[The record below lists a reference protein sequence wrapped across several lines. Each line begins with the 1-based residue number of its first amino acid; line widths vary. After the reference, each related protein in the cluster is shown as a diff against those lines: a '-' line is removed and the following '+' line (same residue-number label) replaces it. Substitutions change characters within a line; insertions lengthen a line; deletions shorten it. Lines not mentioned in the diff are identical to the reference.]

1 MAPAVAALPYSFLMQ
16 SAAPATQDRGPFL
29 ALMGANAVSQ
39 VGNMMTSV
47 AVPWLV
53 LETTGS
59 AVLVGLTG
67 AAIAIGWVVPAI
79 LGGPLVDRLG
89 LRRISVA
96 SDIAS
101 CAAVIAIPLL
111 QLLGALEFW
120 HIILL
125 VLLLSSFNAQGQ
137 TGRFALI
144 PPLASR
150 ASMSLERA
158 NSADRAIA
166 RAGQLIGPVLAGVL
180 IAVIGPSNVLF
191 LDAGTFALSAL
202 FVAVGIPSG
211 AVARA
216 AVAEPTTST
225 YGTDLSQGL
234 RFVAGNRLILSMML
248 LALVG
253 NFFDVPL
260 LTVVLPVYAEQIF
273 GSPTSLGLMLGSFAA
288 GAMVGTILFG
298 AIGRGLPRR
307 RLFLWGW
314 LLAVLISYGA
324 LAAQVPLAAIVLSG
338 IVGGLVAGPINPILE
353 TVVQENTPPEL
364 MGRVFGVFI
373 ALAQAGI
380 PFGAAIAGLVIEGA
394 GLIPTIATV
403 GALYVVVVALMFF
416 NPALKRMDARP
427 MRGEEPVPAEA
438 APQAR
443 SSATMKAGL

>member
-1 MAPAVAALPYSFLMQ
+1 MEAADTAPE
-16 SAAPATQDRGPFL
+16 RRPFI
-29 ALMGANAVSQ
+29 ALMAANAVSQ
-39 VGNMMTSV
+39 VGNMMTAV

-53 LETTGS
+53 LETTSS
-59 AVLVGLTG
+59 AALVGLTG

-89 LRRISVA
+89 LRRVSVA

-101 CAAVIAIPLL
+101 CATVVTIPIL
-111 QLLGALEFW
+111 QALGVLEFW
-120 HIILL
+120 HVIAL

-144 PPLASR
+144 PGLAQR

-180 IAVIGPSNVLF
+180 IAAIGPSNVLF
-191 LDAGTFALSAL
+191 VDAGTFALSAVL
-202 FVAVGIPSG
+202 VAVGIRSG
-211 AVARA
+211 AVRAEADEPARG
-216 AVAEPTTST
+216 T
-225 YGTDLSQGL
+225 YGADLSQGL

-260 LTVVLPVYAEQIF
+260 LTVVLPIYAEEIF

-298 AIGRGLPRR
+298 AIGRDLPRR

-324 LAAQVPLAAIVLSG
+324 LAAQVPLAAIVLAG

-403 GALYVVVVALMFF
+403 GSLYVAVVALMFL
-416 NPALKRMDARP
+416 NPALRRMDARP
-427 MRGEEPVPAEA
+427 DVAPAPMTADAISAEA
-438 APQAR
+438 TPQAR